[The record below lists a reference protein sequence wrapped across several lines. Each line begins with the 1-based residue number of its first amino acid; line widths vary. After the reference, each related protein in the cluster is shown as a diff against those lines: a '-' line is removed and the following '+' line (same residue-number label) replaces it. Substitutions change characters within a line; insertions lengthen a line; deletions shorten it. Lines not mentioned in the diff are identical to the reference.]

1 MNKNTSYA
9 LALHGGAGDYVN
21 AGFDQDKIDAY
32 HDSLHMAAK
41 TGQGILKD
49 GGTAIEAIE
58 YSIRVLE
65 DDPLFNA
72 GRGSVFTDEG
82 KVELDAA
89 IMNGNGLHA
98 GAIAGS
104 RTTRHAIS
112 LARSVM
118 ENSEHVMLHGRG
130 ADAFGESQG
139 LRQVD
144 NSFFQTDFRR
154 AQWEDARKAGKP
166 VTLGKFGTVG
176 AVALDLSGNIAAGT
190 STGGLTNKQFG
201 RVGDSPIIGAGTY
214 ASNSGC
220 AISCTGHGEYFIRTT
235 LARDV
240 SALMEMGGLSLEAA
254 AKLMIEDRL
263 HAMGG
268 EGGLVGVDRTGNI
281 SLVFNTSGMFRAFSS
296 NCHPIST
303 AVFKEDYKQHH

>member
-1 MNKNTSYA
+1 MNQKAPYA
-9 LALHGGAGDYVN
+9 LALHGGAGDYSN

-32 HDSLHMAAK
+32 HQSLYQAAK
-41 TGQGILKD
+41 TGQDILKD
-49 GGTAIEAIE
+49 GGSAVDAIEH
-58 YSIRVLE
+58 SIRVLE

-89 IMNGNGLHA
+89 IMDGDGLHA
-98 GAIAGS
+98 GAAAGV
-104 RTTRHAIS
+104 RTTRHAIT
-112 LARSVM
+112 LARAIM
-118 ENSEHVMLHGRG
+118 EKSEHVMLHGRG
-130 ADAFGESQG
+130 ADAFGETQG

-144 NSFFQTDFRR
+144 NSFFQTQFRR
-154 AQWEDARKAGKP
+154 AQWEEARKAGKP

-176 AVALDLSGNIAAGT
+176 AVALDKSGNIAAGT

-240 SALMEMGGLSLEAA
+240 SALMEMAGLSLEAA
-254 AKLMIEDRL
+254 TKLMIEDRL
-263 HAMGG
+263 HTMGG
-268 EGGLVGVDRTGNI
+268 EGGLVGVDRSGQI
-281 SLVFNTSGMFRAFSS
+281 SLVFNTSGMFRASAFEDAA
-296 NCHPIST
+296 IT
-303 AVFKEDYKQHH
+303 TGVFRDDERTH

>member
-1 MNKNTSYA
+1 MSQNTSYA
-9 LALHGGAGDYVN
+9 LALHGGAGDYAN
-21 AGFDQDKIDAY
+21 AGFDQHKINAY
-32 HDSLHMAAK
+32 HQSLYQAAK
-41 TGQGILKD
+41 TGREILSN
-49 GGTAIEAIE
+49 GGSAVEAIE
-58 YSIRVLE
+58 HCIRVLE

-89 IMNGNGLHA
+89 IMDGNGLHA
-98 GAIAGS
+98 GAVAGS
-104 RTTRHAIS
+104 RTTCHAIT
-112 LARSVM
+112 LARTVM
-118 ENSEHVMLHGRG
+118 EKSEHVMLHGRG
-130 ADAFGESQG
+130 ADAFGETQG

-154 AQWEDARKAGKP
+154 AQWEDARRDGKP

-176 AVALDLSGNIAAGT
+176 AVALDKAGNIAAGT

-254 AKLMIEDRL
+254 SKLMIEDRL

-268 EGGLVGVDRTGNI
+268 EGGLVGVDRMGNI
-281 SLVFNTSGMFRAFSS
+281 SLVFNTSGMFRAFTVDASA
-296 NCHPIST
+296 IT
-303 AVFKEDYKQHH
+303 TGVFKDDERTH

>member
-1 MNKNTSYA
+1 MNQNTPYA
-9 LALHGGAGDYVN
+9 LALHGGAGDYIN
-21 AGFDQDKIDAY
+21 AGFNAAEIDAY
-32 HDSLHMAAK
+32 HQSLHHAAK
-41 TGQGILKD
+41 TGQGVLKD
-49 GGTAIEAIE
+49 GGNAVEAIE
-58 YSIRVLE
+58 YCIRILE

-98 GAIAGS
+98 GAAAGV
-104 RTTRHAIS
+104 RTTRHAIT
-112 LARSVM
+112 LARAIM
-118 ENSEHVMLHGRG
+118 EKSDHVMLHGRG
-130 ADAFGESQG
+130 ADAFGEAQG

-154 AQWEDARKAGKP
+154 TQWEEARKGGKP

-176 AVALDLSGNIAAGT
+176 AVALDKAGHIAAGT

-220 AISCTGHGEYFIRTT
+220 AVSCTGHGEYFIRTT

-254 AKLMIEDRL
+254 SKLMIEDRL

-268 EGGLVGVDRTGNI
+268 EGGLVGVDRLGNI
-281 SLVFNTSGMFRAFSS
+281 SLVFNTSGMFRAFVVDGTR
-296 NCHPIST
+296 IT
-303 AVFKEDYKQHH
+303 TGVFRNDARDH